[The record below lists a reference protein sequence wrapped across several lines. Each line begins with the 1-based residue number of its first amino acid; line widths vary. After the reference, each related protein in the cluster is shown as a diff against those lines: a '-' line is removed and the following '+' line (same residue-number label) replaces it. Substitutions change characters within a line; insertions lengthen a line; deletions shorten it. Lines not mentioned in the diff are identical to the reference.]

1 MAAPVV
7 ERLGT
12 PSFGLGGSALAAA
25 GMNLVVDLA
34 DVTAMGVGAVLTRSP
49 FITRAAMAIVR
60 EVRAR
65 RPTTALL
72 VGYSEFNAWLGPWL
86 RRRGTRV
93 LWYGA
98 PQIWAWRPG
107 RARAIAAACD
117 RMAVILPFEEQ
128 LWRSHGVDAY
138 YVGHP
143 VLEPTLPPRAEVR
156 KRYGLTPYADYLA
169 LLPGSRPHEVE
180 QHLEPMTRAVGLMRA
195 EHGSVDARVILAPS
209 LNEKTRR
216 RACKLAADLN
226 VGVLEVTAQAV
237 LPAFDVAIACSGTV
251 TLECAVASVPPVI
264 VYKTGPITHR
274 VGRYLLR
281 TPHIALPNIIL
292 GELAF
297 PELLQEQV
305 TAPIIT
311 QRCTHLLDHK
321 REYLERCVAV
331 QKALRSHWSP
341 ARREAAADADPLPSE
356 KRPSEQVAELL
367 SPWLAA

>member
-1 MAAPVV
+1 MAAPVL
-7 ERLGT
+7 ERLGAA
-12 PSFGLGGSALAAA
+12 SFGLGGSALRAA
-25 GMNLVVDLA
+25 GMDLVVDLA
-34 DVTAMGVGAVLTRSP
+34 DVTAMGVGAVLARSP
-49 FITRAAMAIVR
+49 FITRAALAIVR
-60 EVRAR
+60 EVRRR
-65 RPTTALL
+65 RPNTALL

-86 RRRGTRV
+86 RRLGTRV

-107 RARAIAAACD
+107 RAGAIAAACD

-128 LWRSHGVDAY
+128 LWRNHGVDAY

-180 QHLEPMTRAVGLMRA
+180 QHIQPLTQAVALMRA

-209 LNEKTRR
+209 LNDKTRR
-216 RACKLAADLN
+216 HACKVAADLN

-237 LPAFDVAIACSGTV
+237 LSAFDIAVACSGTV
-251 TLECAVASVPPVI
+251 TLECAAASVPPVI

-274 VGRYLLR
+274 VGRFLLR

-305 TAPIIT
+305 TAPVIA

-321 REYLERCVAV
+321 REYLARCEAV
-331 QKALRSHWSP
+331 QKALRSHWTP
-341 ARREAAADADPLPSE
+341 ARREAAAPDAPLSSE

>member
-7 ERLGT
+7 ARLDAT
-12 PSFGLGGSALAAA
+12 CFGLGGSALRAA
-25 GMNLVVDLA
+25 GMDVAVDLA
-34 DVTAMGVGAVLTRSP
+34 DVTAMGVGAVLARSP
-49 FITRAAMAIVR
+49 FITRAALAVVR
-60 EVRAR
+60 EVRRR
-65 RPTTALL
+65 RPTAALL
-72 VGYSEFNAWLGPWL
+72 VGYSEFNGWLGPWL

-93 LWYGA
+93 LWYGP

-128 LWRSHGVDAY
+128 LWRNHGVDAY

-143 VLEPTLPPRAEVR
+143 VLESTLPPRAEVR
-156 KRYGLTPYADYLA
+156 KRYGLTPYAEYLA

-180 QHLEPMTRAVGLMRA
+180 QHLRPMIQSVRLMRA

-216 RACKLAADLN
+216 QACRLAADLN
-226 VGVLEVTAQAV
+226 VGVLEVSAGAV
-237 LPAFDVAIACSGTV
+237 LPAFDIAIACSGTV
-251 TLECAVASVPPVI
+251 TLECAVASVPPVV
-264 VYKTGPITHR
+264 VYKTGPVTHR
-274 VGRYLLR
+274 IGRYLLR

-305 TAPIIT
+305 TPPALAE
-311 QRCTHLLDHK
+311 RCTHLLDHK
-321 REYLERCVAV
+321 SKYQERCAAV
-331 QKALRSHWSP
+331 GRALRSHWVP
-341 ARREAAADADPLPSE
+341 ARRESVAADTPVAIE
-356 KRPSEQVAELL
+356 KRPSAQVAELL